1 MQKDTDILGAWDET
15 ELVELSEADVHGGT
29 GPACAII
36 SISLGI
42 TAIQTAVATAVS
54 TAVCPTTK
62 CTSRWTGNA

>member
-54 TAVCPTTK
+54 T
-62 CTSRWTGNA
+62 